1 MAESRARKKRSTV
14 STGGDALALAAEA
27 CDLSFVIDALGTI
40 RAVTGCSADLLAALG
55 AGKRWVGR
63 NWADF
68 VVPDGRAK
76 IAALLEDARER
87 PNDRPV
93 KWRHVN
99 YAALKHGPD
108 VPVLHAVARL
118 PATGDIVV
126 FGRDLRAVAALQQR
140 LTDAQ
145 FAFEAEMTRVRA
157 AEQRYRALFQAL
169 PEPVFVLDGR
179 NARVTDSNA
188 AAQAAFDMAG
198 FRTGSRPATDLVAPA
213 ARKALESAIAAARGS
228 RHEETL
234 EAAPAGRKGQ
244 LRLSVLATGQ
254 APDAPVFL
262 RAASPGRGGGA
273 ASGHDLAE
281 SAPDALVATGPDGRI
296 RRANR
301 AFAELVQIGAPEQ
314 ATDEPIERWLGRDG
328 VDLDVLLANLR
339 QRGAVR
345 HYATVVRGE
354 RGAVRDVEINAL
366 ARGNGSGNV
375 FALRVVEGRIAA
387 PSAESGGGGRTPAQL
402 AELIGRVSLK
412 DLVRE
417 STDAIERMCI
427 EAALELTNDNRA
439 SAAEMLG
446 LSRQSL
452 YVKLRRYG
460 LGDADDPEDG

>member
-1 MAESRARKKRSTV
+1 MADTRARKKRATMT
-14 STGGDALALAAEA
+14 TGKEALGLVADA
-27 CDLSFVIDALGTI
+27 CDISFVVDPIGTI
-40 RAVTGCSADLLAALG
+40 REFTGCSSELQAALA

-63 NWADF
+63 KWTDL

-76 IAALLEDARER
+76 IAALLEDAKQRLAGK
-87 PNDRPV
+87 PV

-99 YAALKHGPD
+99 YTAPKPGAD
-108 VPVLHAVARL
+108 VPVLHAVAAL
-118 PATGDIVV
+118 PGTGAIAV

-169 PEPVFVLDGR
+169 PEPIFVLDGR
-179 NARVTDSNA
+179 NARVTDSNL
-188 AAQAAFDMAG
+188 AAQAAFDLSG

-213 ARKALESAIAAARGS
+213 ARKALEAAISAARLS

-234 EAAPAGRKGQ
+234 DAAPAGRKGP

-262 RAASPGRGGGA
+262 RAAVPGRGDGVATGN
-273 ASGHDLAE
+273 DLAE

-301 AFAELVQIGAPEQ
+301 AFAELVQIGGPEQ
-314 ATDEPIERWLGRDG
+314 AMGEPIERWLGRDG
-328 VDLDVLLANLR
+328 VDFDVLLANLR

-354 RGAVRDVEINAL
+354 RGASRDVEVNAL
-366 ARGNGSGNV
+366 AHGTGSGGI
-375 FALRVVEGRIAA
+375 FALRIVEGRISA
-387 PSAESGGGGRTPAQL
+387 PSPEAGAGGRTPAQL

-460 LGDADDPEDG
+460 LSDTDEPGDG